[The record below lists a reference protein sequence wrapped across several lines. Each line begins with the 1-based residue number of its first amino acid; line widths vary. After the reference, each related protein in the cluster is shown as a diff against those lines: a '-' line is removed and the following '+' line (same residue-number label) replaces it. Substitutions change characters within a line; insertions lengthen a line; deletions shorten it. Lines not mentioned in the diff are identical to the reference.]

1 MPESI
6 RIFYSYS
13 HEDERLRKKLETHLA
28 LLQQE
33 GLITAWH
40 DRDISAGAEWERE
53 INTHLNTAQII
64 LLLISASFLASP
76 YCSGI
81 EMKRAMERHGAGEA
95 RVIPIILRP
104 VLWKE
109 APFSHLQALPT
120 NGVPVTDRKWHTQ
133 DEAF

>member
-28 LLQQE
+28 LLQRE

-40 DRDISAGAEWERE
+40 DRDIGAGAEWERE

-64 LLLISASFLASP
+64 LLLISASFFSFT
-76 YCSGI
+76 
-81 EMKRAMERHGAGEA
+81 
-95 RVIPIILRP
+95 ILLQYRDETGNGKA
-104 VLWKE
+104 WGRRGSCD
-109 APFSHLQALPT
+109 SHHSSSSFLEGSAI
-120 NGVPVTDRKWHTQ
+120 
-133 DEAF
+133 